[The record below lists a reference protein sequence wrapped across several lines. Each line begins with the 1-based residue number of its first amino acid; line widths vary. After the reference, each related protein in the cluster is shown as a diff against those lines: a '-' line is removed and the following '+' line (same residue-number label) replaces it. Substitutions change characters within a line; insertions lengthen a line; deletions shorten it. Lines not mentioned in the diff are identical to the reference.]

1 MTNAIATFDRQIK
14 RINIGMAVRTTDL
27 EIYGNITAYTEST
40 VTITVAGSDIEATV
54 ERDEIEKATKE
65 ELEQAIAQ
73 VATDEEDVEV
83 VAPESSF
90 NRLASKAKNDQY
102 VLYISTSGKKSL
114 DNGDEVAIML
124 RGKTLDEVYQ
134 ITSDWVGISVEE
146 LIERYK
152 HLNAGQQRMN
162 LGNRLRRYIIA
173 GKKEREWE
181 AQAKADK

>member
-1 MTNAIATFDRQIK
+1 MINATATFDRQIK

-27 EIYGNITAYTEST
+27 EIYGNIIAYTEDT
-40 VTITVAGSDIEATV
+40 VIITIAGSNIEATIQ
-54 ERDEIEKATKE
+54 RDEIEKATKE
-65 ELEQAIAQ
+65 ELEQAITQ
-73 VATDEEDVEV
+73 VATSEEDVE
-83 VAPESSF
+83 ALDLPESSF
-90 NRLASKAKNDQY
+90 KRLVSKARNDQY
-102 VLYISTSGKKSL
+102 VLYVSTSGKKSF
-114 DNGDEVAIML
+114 DNGDEVATLL

-173 GKKEREWE
+173 GKKERE
-181 AQAKADK
+181 